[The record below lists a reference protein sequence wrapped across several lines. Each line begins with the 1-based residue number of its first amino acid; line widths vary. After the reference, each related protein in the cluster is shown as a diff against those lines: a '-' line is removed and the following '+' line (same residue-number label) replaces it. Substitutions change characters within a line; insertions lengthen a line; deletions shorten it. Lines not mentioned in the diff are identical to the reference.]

1 MFRIQC
7 LTPLLFRLAVLGV
20 ELVVGLD
27 NTLHE
32 LVAYDVLLVELHA
45 ADAFDIF
52 QYPHR
57 LDEARGG
64 GGRQVDLCDV
74 ARDDHLRVHA
84 QAGQEHLDLV
94 RRRVLR
100 LVEDNDGVVE
110 CPSAHEGE
118 RGDSGAIWITLFS
131 IYSFSFAAGIISCR
145 AS

>member
-27 NTLHE
+27 NALHE

-45 ADAFDIF
+45 ADAFDIS
-52 QYPHR
+52 QHSHR
-57 LDEARGG
+57 LDEARSGG
-64 GGRQVDLCDV
+64 RRQVDLRDV

-94 RRRVLR
+94 RRRVRIMMASLSVR
-100 LVEDNDGVVE
+100 
-110 CPSAHEGE
+110 PRMKA
-118 RGDSGAIWITLFS
+118 SGAIWITLFS